1 MLFEFL
7 EKFKSIVAVLR
18 FLFHKKIYKTIKFR
32 SDGEMSIKFVRET
45 FYFRPFF
52 AINKLCSFFQHHQGK
67 LFAFLENKQS
77 KVAVLGL
84 LFNKG
89 NHKTIKFR
97 RDGKMSIG
105 VCQGNIYNVQA
116 KSYMGIVGAACFEV
130 VDLLTPVKHEP
141 TKNRPIPN

>member
-1 MLFEFL
+1 MVDKPMLFEFL
-7 EKFKSIVAVLR
+7 VPGKILVKSCSFKVS
-18 FLFHKKIYKTIKFR
+18 FSQKIYKTIKFR

-52 AINKLCSFFQHHQGK
+52 AINKLCSFFQHHQFK

-105 VCQGNIYNVQA
+105 FVRETFTTFRQKVTWEQLVLHASKQQIY
-116 KSYMGIVGAACFEV
+116 
-130 VDLLTPVKHEP
+130 
-141 TKNRPIPN
+141 